1 MEQRMVCNTHKRAG
15 YDEITQLPFFKSV
28 DWKRIRQIP
37 APFVPTVTSDIDTRH
52 FDHFDEVPEQSQ
64 QSNTVKRLGA
74 KPVVGYTYNIP
85 RKNNRKDID
94 DLFANGGDEDNDIP
108 DIED

>member
-1 MEQRMVCNTHKRAG
+1 MKHDNLQAVNWR
-15 YDEITQLPFFKSV
+15 
-28 DWKRIRQIP
+28 RIRQMP

-52 FDHFDEVPEQSQ
+52 FDHFDEVPEQTQ

-85 RKNNRKDID
+85 RKNNRKDVG
-94 DLFANGGDEDNDIP
+94 DLFANGGDDDDDIVDVAED
-108 DIED
+108 